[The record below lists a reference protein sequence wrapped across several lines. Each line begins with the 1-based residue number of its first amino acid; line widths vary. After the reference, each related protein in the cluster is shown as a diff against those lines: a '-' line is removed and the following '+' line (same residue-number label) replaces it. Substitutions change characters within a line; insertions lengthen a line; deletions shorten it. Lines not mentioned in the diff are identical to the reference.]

1 MKYSKPAID
10 LAAQLQRL
18 KDRGLE
24 VSDDA
29 TGLQW
34 LGNIGYYRLS
44 GYSFAFK
51 VSPDRQRFKPGVTL
65 DQVIRVYDFD
75 RELRN
80 LLMDAIDR
88 IEISVRSRIVNAT
101 CLPWGSHWFMDA
113 ARFHRRFNHTQ
124 LLETLERQLGITY
137 DDVTRQRQLPTSHP
151 ETFIEHYYTK
161 YGDPYLPPFWMTGE
175 VLTLG
180 TLSRLYS
187 ALGDAGMKARLASP
201 FGVPAKVF
209 GSWLHALSH
218 LRNTCA
224 HHCRLWN
231 RTFSISP
238 KLAHKHQ
245 GIMNAPNRLEG
256 HLVVLADALDVTSP
270 GHTFRLRFRNLLV
283 SYPEIDPAALGFAS
297 GWDTSPFWNL

>member
-18 KDRGLE
+18 KGRGLK
-24 VSDDA
+24 VGDDGTA
-29 TGLQW
+29 LQW
-34 LGNIGYYRLS
+34 LENIGYYRLS
-44 GYSFAFK
+44 GYSFPFK
-51 VSPDRQRFKPGVTL
+51 VPPDRRHFKPGATL
-65 DQVIRVYDFD
+65 DQIIRVYDFD
-75 RELRN
+75 RQLRN

-101 CLPWGSHWFMDA
+101 CQAWGGHWFMDA
-113 ARFHRRFNHTQ
+113 TRFHRRYNHAQ

-137 DDVTRQRQLPTSHP
+137 DDVTQQRQLPTSHS

-161 YGDPYLPPFWMTGE
+161 YGDPYLPPFWMTAE

-180 TLSRLYS
+180 TLSRLCS
-187 ALGDAGMKARLASP
+187 GLDDAAMKAAIASP
-201 FGVPAKVF
+201 FGVPAKVM

-218 LRNTCA
+218 LRNACA

-256 HLVVLADALDVTSP
+256 HLVVVADALDVTAP
-270 GHTFRLRFRNLLV
+270 GHTFRQRFRELLGD
-283 SYPEIDPAALGFAS
+283 YPEIDPAALGFAP
-297 GWDTSPFWNL
+297 GWDQLPFWNS

>member
-1 MKYSKPAID
+1 MKYTKPAIT
-10 LAAQLQRL
+10 LADQLQRL
-18 KDRGLE
+18 KDRGLDIR
-24 VSDDA
+24 DDA
-29 TGLQW
+29 SAIQSLE
-34 LGNIGYYRLS
+34 NIGYYRLS

-51 VSPDRQRFKPGVTL
+51 NPPDRRTFKTGVSF
-65 DQVIRVYDFD
+65 DRIIRVYEFD

-101 CLPWGSHWFMDA
+101 CQAWGSHWFMDA

-124 LLETLERQLGITY
+124 LLDTLERQLGITY
-137 DDVTRQRQLPTSHP
+137 DDVTLQRQLPASHP

-180 TLSRLYS
+180 TLSRLYTG
-187 ALGDAGMKARLASP
+187 LDDASMKAALSAP

-209 GSWLHALSH
+209 GSWLHSLSH

-256 HLVVLADALDVTSP
+256 HLVVVADALDVTFP
-270 GHTFRLRFRNLLV
+270 GHSFRPRFRQLLA
-283 SYPEIDPAALGFAS
+283 SYPEIDPVALGFAA
-297 GWDTSPFWNL
+297 GWEALPFWNL